1 MPRMLQ
7 TYSSKRRYLDSWL
20 NYHLFST
27 KNFWNRTIF
36 GCFRNF
42 DWFLVLGFYL
52 NFHFFGDDFIRRSFN
67 SLWSGFS
74 YGYDVFVWISNCFW
88 QNGTHLSGFQMFGL
102 RDFKSHS
109 KSRPFSTQPL
119 FDHSKS
125 RLVRISDPYC
135 TMVRFMSKFC
145 YFGPI
150 SEQLFKFG
158 NIGQG
163 GWNTEHIYANPGIRL
178 DPVLG

>member
-1 MPRMLQ
+1 MSVVPF
-7 TYSSKRRYLDSWL
+7 SELDQNTVRIW
-20 NYHLFST
+20 NPTIWNPETFEIWT
-27 KNFWNRTIF
+27 FWRS
-36 GCFRNF
+36 
-42 DWFLVLGFYL
+42 
-52 NFHFFGDDFIRRSFN
+52 DFK
-67 SLWSGFS
+67 WSGFS
-74 YGYDVFVWISNCFW
+74 YGYDVFVWLSNCFW
-88 QNGTHLSGFQMFGL
+88 WNGTHLSGFQMFGL
-102 RDFKSHS
+102 RDFKPHS

-158 NIGQG
+158 NIVQG
-163 GWNTEHIYANPGIRL
+163 GWNTEHKYANPGIRY